1 MTRKEIVLAKLIEVP
16 EKEWLVAM
24 AKCRDHIKLKL
35 KRKTLTGAH
44 SSATL
49 SMPAADY
56 YINTAIQKLYEEDGW
71 DWKFEKYTLPEQLI
85 RIINSM
91 ISEQVRKFKVEKAN
105 NPIIQVTD
113 DERIFEANDIITD
126 EEAAEKEAVIDEFL
140 ELTEAAIQGDDNL
153 EMLYLHLMEDK
164 GYPEIAN
171 EMNMDIKKIYK
182 LAERL
187 KEKVRKQAVEKINN
201 GIKP

>member
-1 MTRKEIVLAKLIEVP
+1 MTRKEVVLAKLIEVP

-24 AKCRDHIKLKL
+24 AKCREHIKLKL

-44 SSATL
+44 STATL

-56 YINTAIQKLYEEDGW
+56 YLTNSIQKLYEANGW
-71 DWKFEKYTLPEQLI
+71 DWKFEKYTLTEQLI

-105 NPIIQVTD
+105 NPSVQVTD
-113 DERIFEANDIITD
+113 DESVFEDLLTD
-126 EEAAEKEAVIDEFL
+126 DEAAEKESMIDEFL
-140 ELTEAAIQGDDNL
+140 SITEAAIKGDDNL
-153 EMLYLHLMEDK
+153 EMLYLYLMEGK
-164 GYPEIAN
+164 SYPEIAK

-182 LAERL
+182 LAENL
-187 KEKVRKQAVEKINN
+187 KEKVKKQAAEINK
-201 GIKP
+201 GVKS